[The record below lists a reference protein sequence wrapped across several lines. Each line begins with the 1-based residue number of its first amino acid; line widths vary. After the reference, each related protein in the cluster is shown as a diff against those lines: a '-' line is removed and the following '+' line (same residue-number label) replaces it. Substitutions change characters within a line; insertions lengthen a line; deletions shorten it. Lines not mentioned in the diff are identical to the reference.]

1 MRFITAS
8 ALAVGAFFGLL
19 GSMLT
24 PGPTQNGSWEISSI
38 GLIVG
43 AALLA
48 ARLARN
54 NQVDAATGFALFA
67 IAEAVMSSGTAA
79 APGPGAMPA
88 FGAGVALYVPA
99 LLLVSL
105 PRGFPIWS
113 RVAGTLAA
121 VPFLAEAVLVF
132 DNRPQPPTGSLPSAG
147 YALMTIA
154 IVGWIIQVVR
164 TAPPPRA
171 VSDL

>member
-1 MRFITAS
+1 MSCGKSVST
-8 ALAVGAFFGLL
+8 
-19 GSMLT
+19 
-24 PGPTQNGSWEISSI
+24 WSSDI
-38 GLIVG
+38 PP
-43 AALLA
+43 AKLLA

-54 NQVDAATGFALFA
+54 NQDDAATGFALLA
-67 IAEAVMSSGTAA
+67 VAEAVMSSGTAA
-79 APGPGAMPA
+79 SGPGAMPA

-113 RVAGTLAA
+113 RVAGTVAA

-132 DNRPQPPTGSLPSAG
+132 DNRPQPPTGPLPSAG

-154 IVGWIIQVVR
+154 SVGWIIQVLR
-164 TAPPPRA
+164 TAPPSRA
-171 VSDL
+171 VSDLEAR